1 MRRVIVTILFFV
13 LVAALHVGFFS
24 VFPALRS
31 SLNFFLVMTIAIAI
45 HLSPRTAL
53 WWAFAAGICLDLV
66 SSEPFGLRSITL
78 ILVVW
83 MLDECYRRMF
93 SHRHGISLVVL
104 YAIGVVAD
112 VLLRW
117 GIWQIIRLIG
127 FDVSEWFPDAWLSW
141 FIGFFFWNII
151 AVLFASFFL
160 ERWFAPS
167 DRSSITIH

>member
-1 MRRVIVTILFFV
+1 
-13 LVAALHVGFFS
+13 
-24 VFPALRS
+24 
-31 SLNFFLVMTIAIAI
+31 
-45 HLSPRTAL
+45 
-53 WWAFAAGICLDLV
+53 
-66 SSEPFGLRSITL
+66 
-78 ILVVW
+78 

-141 FIGFFFWNII
+141 LLDFSFGI
-151 AVLFASFFL
+151 LLLFFL
-160 ERWFAPS
+160 RVFFLS
-167 DRSSITIH
+167 DGLRHPIVLASLFTDIFDEQRPVSTSWIRYS

>member
-1 MRRVIVTILFFV
+1 M
-13 LVAALHVGFFS
+13 
-24 VFPALRS
+24 
-31 SLNFFLVMTIAIAI
+31 
-45 HLSPRTAL
+45 
-53 WWAFAAGICLDLV
+53 AFGHH
-66 SSEPFGLRSITL
+66 L

-127 FDVSEWFPDAWLSW
+127 FDVSEWLPDAWLVLVYW
-141 FIGFFFWNII
+141 IFLWNII

-160 ERWFAPS
+160 S
-167 DRSSITIH
+167 DVCAIRSF